1 MAVNADNALIF
12 SSDNDAL
19 WLGEYEVDFG
29 NKITSLT
36 QDLSGV
42 TTLTNVGCCL
52 LYTSCPSLPAC
63 GKPCG

>member
-19 WLGEYEVDFG
+19 WLGDYVEKFG
-29 NKITSLT
+29 EKVTSLT

-42 TTLTNVGCCL
+42 TGLTNVG
-52 LYTSCPSLPAC
+52 
-63 GKPCG
+63 